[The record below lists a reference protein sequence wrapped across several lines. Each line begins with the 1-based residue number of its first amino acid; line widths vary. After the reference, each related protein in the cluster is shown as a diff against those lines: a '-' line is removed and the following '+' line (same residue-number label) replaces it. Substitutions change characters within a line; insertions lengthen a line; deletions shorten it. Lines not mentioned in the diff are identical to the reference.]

1 MIPKLLAWVALALA
15 VVGSALGLTAVFA
28 GSALGAG
35 TAGMLV
41 LWGVV
46 PLALIAVIVALVL
59 LVLGGLK
66 A

>member
-15 VVGSALGLTAVFA
+15 VVGSALGLTAVFG
-28 GSALGAG
+28 GSALGTG

-46 PLALIAVIVALVL
+46 PLAIIAVIVALVL

>member
-15 VVGSALGLTAVFA
+15 VVGSALGLTAVFG